1 MVLYNVTISIDVSC
15 EREWLDW
22 MREVHIP
29 DVIKTGFFKEAKIC
43 RLIGGEEEGG
53 KTYAVMYTSYT
64 KEGLE
69 DYKKNHAP
77 KLQLEHNAKFLGKF
91 AAFRSELR
99 VLQEFIH
106 ES

>member
-1 MVLYNVTISIDVSC
+1 MVLYNVTISIDVNC
-15 EREWLDW
+15 ELEWLEW
-22 MREVHIP
+22 MKGVHIP

-53 KTYAVMYTSYT
+53 KTYAIMYTSHS
-64 KEGLE
+64 EESLE
-69 DYKKNHAP
+69 EYKKNHAP
-77 KLQLEHNAKFLGKF
+77 KLQLEHNAKFLGRF

-99 VLQEFIH
+99 VLQEFTH

>member
-15 EREWLDW
+15 EHEWLEW

-53 KTYAVMYTSYT
+53 KTYAIMYTSYT
-64 KEGLE
+64 EEDLE

-77 KLQLEHNAKFLGKF
+77 KLQLEHNA
-91 AAFRSELR
+91 
-99 VLQEFIH
+99 
-106 ES
+106 